1 MAEGGTYL
9 LTNVGFARDQTPCI
23 SLQKNGEFLDIS
35 PLGKTL
41 TLRFDTGERFCV
53 GWRDIT
59 TGERFVCPENQTVE
73 SKYEQ
78 CSACQKRTG
87 FNPAFYHATSVSDQQ
102 EARNLEPH
110 LLYLAHFG
118 PGTVKVGIS
127 HAARG
132 NSRLLE
138 QGARSAIV
146 LETFPSAHIARQYEA
161 KIAALPGIAETIQ
174 LRKKITSLLQPYNTS
189 AAASELTEVR
199 ERIEKIIGSKFK
211 QDEVLHLDD
220 VFFPNEKPS
229 LSDAYDCTEHGFI
242 SGKVTGMLG
251 SVLFCTHQDTP
262 VFLPLKKLVG
272 YSVTLSDDEATIPL
286 PARQIS
292 LF

>member
-1 MAEGGTYL
+1 MAEVGTYL
-9 LTNVGFARDQTPCI
+9 LTNVGFDRSQTPCI
-23 SLQKNGEFLDIS
+23 SLQKDGEYIDIS

-41 TLRFDTGERFCV
+41 TLRFDTSSRFCV

-59 TGERFVCPENQTVE
+59 TGERFTCPDNQTVE

-87 FNPAFYHATSVSDQQ
+87 FNPAFYNATSVSDQQ

-118 PGTVKVGIS
+118 QGTVKVGIS

-138 QGARSAIV
+138 QGARSAII

-174 LRKKITSLLQPYNTS
+174 LRKKIASLSQPYDTK
-189 AAASELTEVR
+189 AAATELLTVKDG
-199 ERIEKIIGSKFK
+199 IEKTIGSKFQ
-211 QDEVLHLDD
+211 QDNILHLDD
-220 VFFPNEKPS
+220 IFFPSGKPA
-229 LSDAYDCTEHGFI
+229 LSDAYDCTEHSFV

-251 SVLFCTHQDTP
+251 SVLFCDHQDTP

-272 YSVTLSDDEATIPL
+272 YPVTISESETTIPM

>member
-1 MAEGGTYL
+1 MAEVGTYL
-9 LTNVGFARDQTPCI
+9 LTNVGFDRNQTPCI
-23 SLQKNGEFLDIS
+23 SLQKDGEYVDMS
-35 PLGKTL
+35 PLGKTI
-41 TLRFDTGERFCV
+41 TLRFDTSSRFCV

-59 TGERFVCPENQTVE
+59 TGERFVCPDQQMVE

-87 FNPAFYHATSVSDQQ
+87 FNPAFYNATSVSDQQ

-138 QGARSAIV
+138 QGARSAII

-174 LRKKITSLLQPYNTS
+174 LRKKIASLAQQYDTK
-189 AAASELTEVR
+189 AAAAELAEVKQAV
-199 ERIEKIIGSKFK
+199 ERAIGSAFK
-211 QDEVLHLDD
+211 QEEILHLDN
-220 VFFPNEKPS
+220 VFFPNSRPA
-229 LSDAYDCTEHGFI
+229 LSDAYDCTDHGFI

-251 SVLFCTHQDTP
+251 SILFCDHQDTP
-262 VFLPLKKLVG
+262 VFLPLKKLIG
-272 YSVTLSDDEATIPL
+272 YNVTLSDKEDTIPM